1 MRTHGW
7 GGDTPASDD
16 EAVERILRVTGE
28 LIDSGAASPSIL
40 QVAKALGVTRQTVY
54 RYFAGTDE
62 LVRAAAER
70 AAEQLVRD
78 LAAAT
83 SGITDVSEAVVEAIA
98 RTVEMLKANRR
109 FALLFTGGDAVAAVT
124 SPRAVALGRSIV
136 DGYGVDWTGWTDN
149 DRDELVEHM
158 LRTVQSFLVD
168 PGDPPRDGA
177 ELRRYLRRWAGAGVG
192 RAVPGSR

>member
-7 GGDTPASDD
+7 AGDTPASDD

-28 LIDSGAASPSIL
+28 LIDSGAAQPSIL

-78 LAAAT
+78 LAVAT
-83 SGITDVSEAVVEAIA
+83 RGVSDVTEAVVEAIA
-98 RTVEMLKANRR
+98 QTIEMLEANRR
-109 FALLFTGGDAVAAVT
+109 FALLFTSGGAVAAVT

-136 DGYGVDWTGWTDN
+136 DGYDVDWSGWTDD

-168 PGDPPRDGA
+168 PGDPPRRGA
-177 ELRRYLRRWAGAGVG
+177 ELRRYLRRWSS
-192 RAVPGSR
+192 PGISR

>member
-16 EAVERILRVTGE
+16 EAIERILRVTGE
-28 LIDSGAASPSIL
+28 LIDSGADHPSIL

-78 LAAAT
+78 LVAAT
-83 SGITDVSEAVVEAIA
+83 RGVSDVTQAVVEAIA
-98 RTVEMLKANRR
+98 QTIEILRANRR
-109 FALLFTGGDAVAAVT
+109 FALLFTDGDAVTAVT

-136 DGYGVDWTGWTDN
+136 DGYDVDWSGWTDA

-168 PGDPPRDGA
+168 PGDPPRRGA
-177 ELRRYLRRWAGAGVG
+177 ELRRYLRRWSGPGVSRG
-192 RAVPGSR
+192 RPA